1 MIIYDQDGDIV
12 IEMKGEPK
20 IDKLHCCR
28 KELNT
33 EEAERKK
40 TVESIAKRVRAGE
53 RLREVIGELNLSSE
67 EKWHLE
73 AEVKE
78 YGNL

>member
-1 MIIYDQDGDIV
+1 MIIYNQDGDVV

-28 KELNT
+28 KELDT
-33 EEAERKK
+33 EKVERIKA
-40 TVESIAKRVRAGE
+40 VESIIKRVQAGE
-53 RLREVIGELNLSSE
+53 RLREVIGKLNLSSE

-73 AEVKE
+73 AEIKE